1 MGKMKKFYPED
12 LTRKIWPT
20 LSRFFT
26 EHPQL
31 ILSTTA
37 QHQESLSWTVKCIN
51 FQQSYQVKI
60 IFFFKP
66 YYGSFLEKLFY
77 VVNHYTKLRNL

>member
-12 LTRKIWPT
+12 LTHKIWPT
-20 LSRFFT
+20 LSRFFM

-37 QHQESLSWTVKCIN
+37 QHRESLSWTVKCIIN
-51 FQQSYQVKI
+51 FQQFYQVKI
-60 IFFFKP
+60 IIFFKP
-66 YYGSFLEKLFY
+66 YYGNFFREIVLCSESLY
-77 VVNHYTKLRNL
+77 